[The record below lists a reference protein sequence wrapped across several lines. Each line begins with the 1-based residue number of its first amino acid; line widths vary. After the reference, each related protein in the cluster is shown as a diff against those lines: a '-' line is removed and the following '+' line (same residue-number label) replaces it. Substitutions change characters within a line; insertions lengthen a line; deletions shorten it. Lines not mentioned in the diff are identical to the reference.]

1 MLEIAGGILLA
12 VAVLAFLPQILT
24 GALYAL
30 EGELG
35 AVIGAVALAGLLYGL
50 TYGLVAIEGTTAYFV
65 ICTILAL
72 GFLVGLIWLMI
83 GGIATHGK
91 PDAIDPDLPR
101 FRGQLLYRF
110 GARVRWLVI
119 EAILWAASVGTLYA
133 TRTPRRHF
141 ALQHSIAVR
150 SHCFAVCLADNK

>member
-24 GALYAL
+24 GAWYAL

-50 TYGLVAIEGTTAYFV
+50 TYGLVAIEGTTAYFM

-72 GFLVGLIWLMI
+72 GFLVGLIWLII
-83 GGIATHGK
+83 GGVATHIREMSWK
-91 PDAIDPDLPR
+91 DDA
-101 FRGQLLYRF
+101 
-110 GARVRWLVI
+110 
-119 EAILWAASVGTLYA
+119 
-133 TRTPRRHF
+133 
-141 ALQHSIAVR
+141 
-150 SHCFAVCLADNK
+150 